1 VLRQAHP
8 VVFLAIDS
16 FLTARGKPLFEVD
29 AFLVELNERGIPC
42 VWVSNRSRSELDEP
56 RRKLGHDAPFIAESG
71 SGAYLPE
78 DYFHLR
84 PPKTLR
90 LGRFTCIPVAEM
102 QPAAREALEAIAE
115 EAGVSVVTMNSLSP
129 RELAQNMGLPQR
141 EAELCRMRDFSELFF
156 FAGASEQKTS
166 NFLRG
171 AAEKGLSVHRH
182 DAFWSLSVGGN
193 EAHAIREIS
202 KLYDR
207 ALRARATRMGV
218 GAAPEIARISPAC
231 DRVVGLGHVPEA
243 TADRPGQRPA
253 DKERWIPFAAPDIW
267 QRVLSS
273 LLFRTEPSQET
284 K

>member
-1 VLRQAHP
+1 MRQAHP
-8 VVFLAIDS
+8 IVFLAIDS
-16 FLTARGKPLFEVD
+16 FLTARGRPLFEVD
-29 AFLVELNERGIPC
+29 AFLVELSEQGIPC
-42 VWVSNRSRSELDEP
+42 VWVSSRSRSELDEP

-90 LGRFTCIPVAEM
+90 LGRFTCIPVAEV
-102 QPAAREALEAIAE
+102 QPAAKEALEALAE
-115 EAGVSVVTMNSLSP
+115 EAGVPVVTMDSLSP

-141 EAELCRMRDFSELFF
+141 EAELGRMRDFNELFF
-156 FAGASEQKTS
+156 FAGASDQKIGH
-166 NFLRG
+166 FLSS
-171 AAEKGLSVHRH
+171 AAEKGLSVHKH

-193 EAHAIREIS
+193 EARAIRELC

-207 ALRARATRMGV
+207 ALRSRATRIGV
-218 GAAPEIARISPAC
+218 GAVPEIGRISPAC
-231 DRVVGLGHVPEA
+231 DRVVRLGHAPEA
-243 TADRPGQRPA
+243 WADRPG
-253 DKERWIPFAAPDIW
+253 DKERQIPLTAPDIW

-273 LLFRTEPSQET
+273 LLFRREPPQET